1 MYKEL
6 EILRIGATYLLYVLS
21 VSEDFAVFVR
31 QLVRAGLEH
40 LGDDI
45 WAFPRW

>member
-1 MYKEL
+1 M
-6 EILRIGATYLLYVLS
+6 YLLYVPS
-21 VSEDFAVFVR
+21 IGEDFAVFIR

-40 LGDDI
+40 LGDDG